1 MSMRAVREPL
11 LHLKLENDTMAV
23 SSVKRGRTT
32 VKMGSAMLITV
43 ILNFFLA
50 TLGTLAIFLIS
61 VRLQGIG
68 SFSAPFF
75 VIIAGVVCAAASA
88 NFGYVP
94 TVIILVLYAISEA
107 KDVMETRAR
116 DRSAKQAKG
125 DSNAGK

>member
-1 MSMRAVREPL
+1 
-11 LHLKLENDTMAV
+11 
-23 SSVKRGRTT
+23 
-32 VKMGSAMLITV
+32 MLATV

-50 TLGTLAIFLIS
+50 MLGTLAIFLIS

-94 TVIILVLYAISEA
+94 TIIILVLYAISEA
-107 KDVMETRAR
+107 KDVMDLRAR
-116 DRSAKQAKG
+116 DRLDKLTKG
-125 DSNAGK
+125 ESNGGK